1 MANNK
6 NTEAND
12 EIPDLV
18 SDEESGELE
27 DDDDLDEFDED
38 EVGIEAFLATED
50 GETVCTVMVDIN
62 DTLGEIARQM
72 NTTNRIL
79 VKMLTKLS

>member
-12 EIPDLV
+12 EIPDLI
-18 SDEESGELE
+18 SDEESGGEMEE
-27 DDDDLDEFDED
+27 DDEEMDAFE
-38 EVGIEAFLATED
+38 EVGIEAFLATDD

-62 DTLGEIARQM
+62 DTLGEIAQQM
-72 NTTNRIL
+72 ATTNRIL

>member
-1 MANNK
+1 MANKN
-6 NTEAND
+6 NTETND

-18 SDEESGELE
+18 SDEESGEME
-27 DDDDLDEFDED
+27 DDDEEMDAFED
-38 EVGIEAFLATED
+38 EVGIEAFLATDD

-72 NTTNRIL
+72 TTTNRIL
-79 VKMLTKLS
+79 VKMLTKLT